1 MFHILR
7 RPNVKTL
14 ITRQLAEADREF
26 LQAVANAEHW
36 AAIADMLARRRERLQ
51 SYLEPKCEP
60 AETAKPLDLSFRPE
74 NASPEAPIDAMSAR
88 NAGIVGARSNNAS
101 PTPQQP
107 D

>member
-60 AETAKPLDLSFRPE
+60 AETAKPLETYFRPASGPAE
-74 NASPEAPIDAMSAR
+74 TPTGVTNAQ
-88 NAGIVGARSNNAS
+88 NAGTAGAPLNSVS
-101 PTPQQP
+101 PTLWEPV
-107 D
+107 